1 MSTWVDPTVSVVPT
15 IFILPTLVYPFM
27 LDAQY
32 AETERS
38 NLGGE
43 NGRVRG
49 EHIALRMT
57 VGGLQAHV
65 LGPGVSVPKGS
76 QRVRASCRT
85 RTGSTIP
92 QSVCIRT
99 LGQSA
104 SAPTFNSGHHL
115 CDSATRTAVT
125 KGWFRLSGQIAST

>member
-1 MSTWVDPTVSVVPT
+1 MSTWHAHEISVVLT
-15 IFILPTLVYPFM
+15 ILILLTLVYLFM
-27 LDAQY
+27 LDAQC

-85 RTGSTIP
+85 RTGSTIS

-104 SAPTFNSGHHL
+104 SAPTL
-115 CDSATRTAVT
+115 IRDIIYAIQPQER
-125 KGWFRLSGQIAST
+125 Q